1 MLLVDIDN
9 IPFVKVNHQ
18 SGNKKVL
25 FIGSDCDSPITQ
37 IAYGHL
43 LAKETIEE
51 HAHSSMEEFFFF
63 QSGIGYLTIDGIKHE
78 VSFNKVI
85 RVPVGAKH
93 ILTAETDL
101 SFFYF
106 GISV

>member
-1 MLLVDIDN
+1 MLLLDIDN

-18 SGNKKVL
+18 SGSKKVI

-43 LAKETIEE
+43 LAKEMIEE
-51 HAHSSMEEFFFF
+51 HVHPSMEEFFFF
-63 QSGIGYLTIDGIKHE
+63 QSGTGYITIDGIKHK
-78 VSFNKVI
+78 VSLNKVV

-93 ILTAETDL
+93 MLSAETDL

-106 GISV
+106 GIEA